1 MKRLINKVLQEWSN
15 HPRLSG
21 LIQGDLRERMANDI
35 VNNMRKKSTGNGW
48 FLDLSSDYMRKM
60 VNPEDR

>member
-1 MKRLINKVLQEWSN
+1 MKRLINRVLQGWAI
-15 HPRLSG
+15 HPTLSG
-21 LIQGDLRERMANDI
+21 LKRDDVRERIANDI
-35 VNNMRKKSTGNGW
+35 VDNMRKKSTGNGW

>member
-1 MKRLINKVLQEWSN
+1 MKRLINRVLREWSG
-15 HPRLSG
+15 HPTLTG
-21 LIQGDLRERMANDI
+21 LKQDGVRERMVNDI

-48 FLDLSSDYMRKM
+48 FLDLSSDHMREM